1 MAREIFIDLSSFQKD
16 LTVDDYK
23 KLGVKK
29 AIVKISE
36 STNYVN
42 PYIHD
47 LVDKAAA
54 GGVNAFAFYHFGR
67 FTNDSQAVS
76 EAKYFIDNSKAKI
89 NVKSKTLM
97 ILDAEISGMPTSSVI
112 VFLKAL
118 RDAGFKTGFYTGKN
132 LLTSFDLEA
141 IKPYMDFF
149 WLASYPTV
157 APADKNPDFNYFPS
171 AKYVDAWQ
179 YTDNLLGMKVDGSIT
194 VTDNGKDVFNAN
206 NSSQSSENK
215 PLAQSSKPATNP
227 TPAQPKTWVDAQ
239 GDKWVEE
246 HGTFI
251 SNTYINLR
259 WGAKTISSVATQIGP
274 GTEIKYDAYSNH
286 DGYVW
291 LRQPRSGGGYLYL
304 VGRNAYTNEPWGTF
318 K

>member
-1 MAREIFIDLSSFQKD
+1 MTREIFVDLSSFQKD
-16 LTVDDYK
+16 KTVDDYK

-29 AIVKISE
+29 AVVKISE

-47 LVDKAAA
+47 LIDKAAA
-54 GGVNAFAFYHFGR
+54 GGVNGFAFYHFGR
-67 FTNDSQAVS
+67 FTNDSQAVA
-76 EAKYFIDNSKAKI
+76 EAKFFIDNSKGKV
-89 NVKSKTLM
+89 NVKPGTLM
-97 ILDAEISGMPTSSVI
+97 ILDAEIDGMPTGSVI
-112 VFLKAL
+112 AFLKIL
-118 RDAGFKTGFYTGKN
+118 RDAGFKTGFYTYKYMLPKFN
-132 LLTSFDLEA
+132 LEA
-141 IKPYMDFF
+141 IKPYMDWF
-149 WLASYPTV
+149 WLAAYPTKG
-157 APADKNPDFNYFPS
+157 PADKNPDFNYFPS

-179 YTDNLLGMKVDGSIT
+179 YTDNLLGMSVDGSIT
-194 VTDNGKDVFNAN
+194 VTDNGNKLFNASDN
-206 NSSQSSENK
+206 ESQSNAGK
-215 PLAQSSKPATNP
+215 PDPQPAKPATP
-227 TPAQPKTWVDAQ
+227 TQPKTWVDAQ

-304 VGRNAYTNEPWGTF
+304 VGRNAYTHEPWGTF